1 MNIQFQI
8 CGLTILF
15 LLLLFFKSHRT
26 LQLYKERVFFAVLC
40 LVTVSLVGDVL
51 SLVAIDFRQAL
62 PPLFVAFVCKS
73 YVVALMWN
81 VWSSLVYVCT
91 ELVDEKKHRILTRYL
106 ILLACIQ
113 SAVIY
118 LLPIYIF
125 DQGGQVY
132 TYGPSVIA
140 VYIFSVLHIL
150 TTVALTVAFRKR
162 MNARR
167 ALAILLWM
175 CIWMGSAA
183 IQFLNNALL
192 IVGFSSAV
200 GMLILFVVIENP
212 EANVERRL
220 GCFNAY
226 ALTEYLKQLFARK
239 TPFCLMELSFENERC
254 LEEQGVDTYELLRG
268 ILHVLSPYGDILVF
282 KNIGLGLVLVSEKPE
297 RLEAAGKAVLE
308 HFADTDVLEKNA
320 RLVLTAQTGSFQN
333 MDELFRFLNFVRTE
347 KPEEQGVLLRT
358 DESMVARYEEQN
370 LIEQEIRDAL
380 AEDRVEVFLQ
390 PIYSNAEERF
400 TSAEALMR
408 LRRRDGTLLPPGKFI
423 PLAEENGQILALG
436 ERVME
441 KVCRFLQES
450 PATALGLH
458 YIEVNLSVVQCEKTD
473 LAKRM
478 AAIVNNDRVEP
489 GRINLEITETASI
502 SAQKILLEN
511 MEELIALGFTF
522 SLDDFGKGESNLM
535 YVVEMPVSIIKLDY
549 DMSKAF
555 FRSEKARQVVRAV
568 VAMAHGMGLKLVAE
582 GIETQEEL
590 EAMRAE
596 GIDYIQGFYYAKP
609 LPVEEFLAFLR
620 RNATAESAACRKA

>member
-8 CGLTILF
+8 CGLAILF
-15 LLLLFFKSHRT
+15 LLIIFYKSHKT
-26 LQLYKERVFFAVLC
+26 LQLYKEKVFFVVLC
-40 LVTVSLVGDVL
+40 LVTLSLTGDVL
-51 SLVAIDFRQAL
+51 SLVAINFRQAL
-62 PPLFVAFVCKS
+62 PPLLVVLVCKS
-73 YVVALMWN
+73 YVVALVWSA
-81 VWSSLVYVCT
+81 WSSLVYVCT
-91 ELVDEKKHRILTRYL
+91 DLMDEKKHRILTRHL
-106 ILLACIQ
+106 VLLVCIQ
-113 SAVIY
+113 SVVTY
-118 LLPIYIF
+118 LLPIRIF
-125 DQGGQVY
+125 DEGGQVY
-132 TYGPSVIA
+132 TYGPSIIA
-140 VYIFSVLHIL
+140 VYVFVMIYIL
-150 TTVALTVAFRKR
+150 TTVALTVAFRRR

-167 ALAILLWM
+167 AFAILLWM
-175 CIWMGSAA
+175 CIWMGSAV
-183 IQFLNNALL
+183 IQFLNSALL
-192 IVGFSSAV
+192 IVGFASAV

-239 TPFCLMELSFENERC
+239 APFSLMEISFDNASS
-254 LEEQGVDTYELLRG
+254 LEEQGVDTYEMLRG

-282 KNIGLGLVLVSEKPE
+282 KHIGLGLVLVSEKPE
-297 RLEAAGKAVLE
+297 RLEAAGRAILE
-308 HFADTDVLEKNA
+308 HFADTDVLRKNA

-347 KPEEQGVLLRT
+347 KPEERGALLLT
-358 DESMVARYEEQN
+358 DEAMVARYEEQN

-380 AEDRVEVFLQ
+380 VEDRVEILLQ
-390 PIYSNAEERF
+390 PIYSNTEERF

-441 KVCRFLQES
+441 KACRFLEES

-473 LAKRM
+473 LAEKL
-478 AAIVNNDRVEP
+478 AAIIRNNQVDPRK
-489 GRINLEITETASI
+489 INLEITETASI

-535 YVVEMPVSIIKLDY
+535 YVVEMPASIIKLDY

-555 FRSEKARQVVRAV
+555 FRSEKARQVVGAV

-582 GIETQEEL
+582 GIETKEEL
-590 EAMRAE
+590 GAMRAE

-609 LPVEEFLAFLR
+609 LPMEEFLAFLR
-620 RNATAESAACRKA
+620 RTAPAESAACRKD